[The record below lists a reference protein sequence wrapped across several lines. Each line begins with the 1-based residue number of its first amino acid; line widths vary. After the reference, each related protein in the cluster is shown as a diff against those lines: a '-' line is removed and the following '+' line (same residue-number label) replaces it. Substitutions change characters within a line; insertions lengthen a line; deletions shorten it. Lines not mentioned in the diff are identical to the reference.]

1 MTSDGIY
8 ADMEDDASTTVLPVL
23 ETVAA
28 AERVDPVDLPPL
40 ADAVDPQALNDL
52 FAPAAGEG
60 APATVRFEYCGYE
73 VTVRESGA
81 VTAEPVDRPAT
92 GTAAPS
98 GVDASEG
105 PLAD

>member
-1 MTSDGIY
+1 
-8 ADMEDDASTTVLPVL
+8 MEDDASTTVLSVL

-52 FAPAAGEG
+52 FGSSGGKLAPV
-60 APATVRFEYCGYE
+60 TVRFEYCGYE
-73 VTVRESGA
+73 VTVRSVGS

-92 GTAAPS
+92 ATAAS
-98 GVDASEG
+98 STADASEG

>member
-1 MTSDGIY
+1 
-8 ADMEDDASTTVLPVL
+8 MEDDASTTVLSVL

-60 APATVRFEYCGYE
+60 VPATVRFEYCGYE
-73 VTVRESGA
+73 VTVRGVGS
-81 VTAEPVDRPAT
+81 VTAEPIGRPATAT

-98 GVDASEG
+98 GVDASEES
-105 PLAD
+105 LAD